1 MRGFLRE
8 EVEDVAHHMIDP
20 REMRSDLITLIWDL
34 ITLIWDLITLIWDL
48 ITLISH
54 LLRPHPALLVF
65 LLASRP
71 FICCIPWVCCIP
83 REKHDRSV
91 VECGSRD
98 EA

>member
-34 ITLIWDLITLIWDL
+34 ITLIC
-48 ITLISH
+48 H
-54 LLRPHPALLVF
+54 LLRPHPAPLAF
-65 LLASRP
+65 HLASRP

-83 REKHDRSV
+83 WEKHDRSV